1 MSPPPPQPGPQRPPP
16 PTPPAAPGPQRD
28 AWAWLQGL
36 RPRGISLGLDRV
48 REALARLGDP
58 HVGLAAVTVAG
69 TNGKGSTASFL
80 AGVVHAAGYRVGLY
94 TSPHLVHVT
103 ERIRVGGHPI
113 SERDLARWA
122 ARVRDVVEG
131 RGGPPIPLTFFEA
144 LTLIALGHFAERDV
158 DLAVLE
164 VGLGGRLDATAVV
177 PPRVAVLTPIGL
189 DHQALLGERLEDI
202 AGEKAG
208 IIQPGATVVTGV
220 SEALFRQV
228 VGPRAFALRSPI
240 RRVGVDFLWRWLP
253 GGFRYRGWIHRL
265 GPVRLGLRGVHQGGN
280 AALAAAAAEAL
291 AADGFHFSAP
301 QMAEGLARARH
312 PGRLERREARVGSD
326 GRPWPAVLLDGA
338 HNAMGARTLARQVVG
353 YLPERPRVLVFA
365 ARPDKDHAALLGAL
379 VPTVDA
385 VVVTSVPHAGMADP
399 VALAALARQVGAHEV
414 LVEQAPV
421 AALGVARSLAG
432 EGGGILVA
440 GSLYL
445 VGAVLPYV

>member
-1 MSPPPPQPGPQRPPP
+1 VSTPPPKPGAQPGDAR
-16 PTPPAAPGPQRD
+16 APVAERD
-28 AWAWLQGL
+28 PWAWLQGL
-36 RPRGISLGLDRV
+36 RPRGIELGLDRV
-48 REALARLGDP
+48 RQALARLGDP
-58 HVGLAAVTVAG
+58 QAGLTAVTVAG
-69 TNGKGSTASFL
+69 TNGKGSTASLL
-80 AGVVHAAGYRVGLY
+80 ASVVHAAGYRVGLY
-94 TSPHLVHVT
+94 TSPHLVHVS

-113 SERDLARWA
+113 SHRDLARWA
-122 ARVRDVVEG
+122 GRVRDVTEG
-131 RGGPPIPLTFFEA
+131 RDGVPGIPLTFFEA
-144 LTLIALGHFAERDV
+144 LTVMALGYFAERDV

-189 DHQALLGERLEDI
+189 DHQAVLGDRIEDI
-202 AGEKAG
+202 AAEKAG

-220 SEALFRQV
+220 SEALFREV
-228 VGPRAFALRSPI
+228 VGPRAFALRCPI

-280 AALAAAAAEAL
+280 AALACAAAEAL
-291 AADGFHFSAP
+291 AAHGFHFSAP

-312 PGRLERREARVGSD
+312 PGRLERREPRVGDD
-326 GRPWPAVLLDGA
+326 GRPWPATLLDGA
-338 HNAMGARTLARQVVG
+338 HNAMGARTLARQVAG

-385 VVVTSVPHAGMADP
+385 VVVTSVPGGGMAPPD
-399 VALAALARQVGAHEV
+399 ALAAVARQVGASEV
-414 LVEQAPV
+414 LVEEDPQG
-421 AALGVARSLAG
+421 ALGVARSLAG
-432 EGGGILVA
+432 ADGGILVA

-445 VGAVLPYV
+445 VGAVLPHV